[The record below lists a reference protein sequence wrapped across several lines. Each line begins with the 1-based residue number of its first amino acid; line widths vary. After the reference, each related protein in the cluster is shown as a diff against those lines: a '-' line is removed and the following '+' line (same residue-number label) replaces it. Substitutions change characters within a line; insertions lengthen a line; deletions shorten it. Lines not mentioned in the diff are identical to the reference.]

1 MVYHLPFPMI
11 GASLSHYRI
20 SSRIGQ
26 GGMGEVY
33 RATDTAL
40 GRDVAIKVLP
50 ADVAKDTERLARF
63 EREAKLLASLN
74 HSNIAHVYGFESA
87 SLPDGSSGHFLAME
101 LVEGEDVG
109 QRLERGPIPTGEA
122 LAIAVQVA
130 EALEE
135 AHQHG
140 IVHRDLKP
148 ANVKLTPEGKVKVLD
163 FGLAKVWAAEGPLI
177 GSGGHDLS
185 QSPTLAHTGTQA
197 GVILGT
203 AAYMSPEQ
211 ARGKPVDKRADIWAF
226 GCLLSEMLTG
236 RRTFGGE
243 SVTDVLASVVK
254 DQPDLA
260 ALPPDTP
267 WRVRELLAK
276 CLVKDP
282 HERLHD
288 IGDARLE
295 IRAALAHPEAS
306 PAEGGAPRGI
316 GRRPVA
322 WLGLGALGGAV
333 AASLAWWAASPAT
346 GSGPLP
352 PLSRLQIQAEPGFR
366 VSAVLVSPD
375 GRTVAYGGVKR
386 PGTADPG
393 AHLFVRP
400 LSSSRAWVVEGSEGV
415 GAATF
420 SLDGEWIAFTAPIA
434 PQSSRR
440 RILKVSAR
448 GGTPPV
454 AVADWDPLWASGLAW
469 LSDGDLLVTTAATPQ
484 SVLRVPTDGRPV
496 QPAVALKAGVDG
508 SFDFAVGLADGRV
521 LGQRTTWKGG
531 YRTDPV
537 LLDPRT
543 GQVSVVVEDGAR
555 SRLLPGGH
563 IVFSRHD
570 SLLAAPFDAAGGRL
584 TAAPVAVAGGLR
596 SDAYSYQAFFDLSR
610 DGTLVHLPGGEFG
623 NERRLAVLGDAGAQ
637 PWSEDHRRFA
647 GSLSV
652 SGDGRWLAVTL
663 MNEAGLFEV
672 WGSEVARPALRRL
685 VAFPSLDCA
694 SPAWSAD
701 AARLFVACSGA
712 SEADGIYLLGMDG
725 TAEPHALLRRSPGE
739 PGIVPLTLAPDSSEL
754 LAVRSGEKGSEL
766 LSVPVGKEVGEP
778 RVVLSGRGSIGDAQL
793 SADGSRLAYL
803 SNESGRW
810 ELFLRRRGEGGSLG
824 PPVPVA
830 ATTAMRWRT
839 GPDGRERLYYTTPE
853 ERLVAVEVG
862 SDLSL
867 SKPALRL
874 DLSRHADRLA
884 SDVLPDGRVLA
895 TLRGDDER
903 PPDSIDVVLGFSSE
917 VRRLVGPPN

>member
-1 MVYHLPFPMI
+1 MI
-11 GASLSHYRI
+11 GASVSHYRI

-50 ADVAKDTERLARF
+50 AEVAGDVERLARF

-87 SLPDGSSGHFLAME
+87 TLPDGSAGHFLAME
-101 LVEGEDVG
+101 LVEGEDLG
-109 QRLERGPIPTGEA
+109 ARLERGPIPPAEA
-122 LAIAVQVA
+122 LAIAAQVA

-135 AHQHG
+135 AHEHG

-185 QSPTLAHTGTQA
+185 QSPTLAHTGTQV

-254 DQPDLA
+254 DQPDFS
-260 ALPPDTP
+260 ALPPETP

-295 IRAALAHPEAS
+295 IRAALADPEAS
-306 PAEGGAPRGI
+306 PAEGATSRGA
-316 GRRPVA
+316 GRRPAA
-322 WLGLGALGGAV
+322 WLGLGALAGAM
-333 AASLAWWAASPAT
+333 AASLAWWVATRAPAAGTASFVA
-346 GSGPLP
+346 
-352 PLSRLQIQAEPGFR
+352 RLQIQAEPGFR
-366 VSAVLVSPD
+366 VSDVRISPD
-375 GRTVAYGGVKR
+375 GRTVAYRGVKR

-393 AHLFVRP
+393 AQLLVRS
-400 LSSSRAWVVEGSEGV
+400 LGSSQAWVVEGSEGF

-440 RILKVSAR
+440 RILKVSTR

-454 AVADWDPLWASGLAW
+454 AVADWDPQWNESNLAW
-469 LSDGDLLVTTAATPQ
+469 LSDGDVLVTTTAAPQ
-484 SVLRVPTDGRPV
+484 SVVHIPTDGRPV
-496 QPAVALKAGVDG
+496 QPAVALKAGGDG
-508 SFDFAVGLADGRV
+508 SFGFAVGLADGRV

-531 YRTDPV
+531 FRTDPV

-543 GQVSVVVEDGAR
+543 GQVSVLVEDGAY
-555 SRLLPGGH
+555 SRLLSSGH
-563 IVFSRHD
+563 LVFSRHD
-570 SLLAAPFDAAGGRL
+570 SLLAAPFDAEKGRL
-584 TAAPVAVAGGLR
+584 AAAPVAVAGGLR
-596 SDAYSYQAFFDLSR
+596 SDAYSFQAFFDLSR

-623 NERRLAVLGDAGAQ
+623 NQRHLAVLGDAGAQ
-637 PWSEDHRRFA
+637 PWSGDHLRFE
-647 GSLSV
+647 GSLRV
-652 SGDGRWLAVTL
+652 SGDGRWLAATL
-663 MNEAGLFEV
+663 MNEGGLFEV

-685 VAFPSLDCA
+685 VAFPTLDCT
-694 SPAWSAD
+694 SPAWSAN
-701 AARLFVACSGA
+701 ASRLFVDCSGA
-712 SEADGIYLLGMDG
+712 SEADGVYLLEMDG
-725 TAEPHALLRRSPGE
+725 TAEPRPVLHRSPGE
-739 PGIVPLTLAPDSSEL
+739 PGIVPLALAPDASEL
-754 LAVRSGEKGSEL
+754 LGVRSGEKGSEL
-766 LSVPVGKEVGEP
+766 LSVPVGKDAGAP
-778 RVVLSGRGSIGDAQL
+778 RVVLSGRGSIGDAQP

-824 PPVPVA
+824 PPVPVGP
-830 ATTAMRWRT
+830 ATKMRWRT
-839 GPDGRERLYYTTPE
+839 GPDRRERLYYVTPE
-853 ERLVAVEVG
+853 ERLVSVEVG
-862 SDLSL
+862 SDLTL
-867 SKPALRL
+867 SKPTPRL
-874 DLSRHADRLA
+874 DLSRYADNLGG
-884 SDVLPDGRVLA
+884 DVLPDGRVLA

-903 PPDSIDVVLGFSSE
+903 PPESINVVLGFSSE
-917 VRRLVGPPN
+917 VQRLVGPPK